1 MFAVTAS
8 CLHRPRAR
16 TCIIGA
22 GASGL
27 VACRALKR
35 RGLLFDCFES
45 GEGVGG
51 LWLFKNQNGRGGA
64 YRSLRINTSRDRSSF
79 AEFPMPGDYPDYPG
93 HELIARY
100 FESYARQ
107 FELHR
112 DIRFRTRVASI
123 SPRGKA
129 FEVTLGDGRCERYDA
144 VIVANGHH
152 FEPRFPPAVP
162 GNFSGQSLH
171 AGAYVD
177 PREPLEL
184 AGKRVVVVGFGNSAV
199 DIASELASAGSQVF
213 LSVRRGAW
221 VLPRYAFG
229 RPLDQV
235 SSSSSVLGWLPRAA
249 RRGLVRLWYQR
260 TIGRPERFG
269 LPRPDHE
276 IGDAHPTVSDELL
289 PLLTSGRIQAR
300 GAIERFDRDEVFFVD
315 GSHATAD
322 AIVYATGY
330 RVDFPFFE
338 PDFISAPDNELPLF
352 LRVFHPA
359 RPGIYFVGL
368 CQPLGPLFP
377 LAEAQARLIAAHLA
391 GDYALPPAAAMARA
405 AQEERD
411 GVRRRYG
418 SSPRHTMQLDFD
430 AYLHALAKEEAA
442 GVRRARACRERPSV

>member
-1 MFAVTAS
+1 
-8 CLHRPRAR
+8 
-16 TCIIGA
+16 
-22 GASGL
+22 
-27 VACRALKR
+27 
-35 RGLLFDCFES
+35 
-45 GEGVGG
+45 VGG

-79 AEFPMPGDYPDYPG
+79 AEFPMPRDYPDYPG

-107 FELHR
+107 FDLHR
-112 DIRFRTRVASI
+112 EIRFRTHVASI
-123 SPRGKA
+123 SPREAG
-129 FEVTLGDGRCERYDA
+129 FEVTLDGGRCERYDA

-162 GNFSGQSLH
+162 GRFSGQTLH

-229 RPLDQV
+229 RPLDQM
-235 SSSSSVLGWLPRAA
+235 SSSASVLGWLPRAA
-249 RRGLVRLWYQR
+249 RRGLIRLWYHR

-276 IGDAHPTVSDELL
+276 IGDAHPTVSGDLL
-289 PLLTSGRIQAR
+289 PLITSGRIQAR
-300 GAIERFDRDEVFFVD
+300 GAIERFDRDEVFFAD

-338 PDFISAPDNELPLF
+338 PDFVSAPDNELPLF

-405 AQEERD
+405 AREERED
-411 GVRRRYG
+411 VRRRYG

-430 AYLHALAKEEAA
+430 AYLRALAEEEAA
-442 GVRRARACRERPSV
+442 GKRRALSREPAGHA